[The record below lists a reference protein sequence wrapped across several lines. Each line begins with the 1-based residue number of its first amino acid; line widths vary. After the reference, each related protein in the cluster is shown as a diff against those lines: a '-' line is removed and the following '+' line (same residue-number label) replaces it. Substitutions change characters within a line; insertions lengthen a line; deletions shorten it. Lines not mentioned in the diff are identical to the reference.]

1 MRLSETV
8 LPQPIRPQETQ
19 SVSSLETGAT
29 DVRLPSVA
37 RPEFDG
43 GATICG
49 WMENTWDVEDAF
61 DRLARPLVYTL
72 ARMKHERPGVMAQA
86 FDLVNHKGRLSVV
99 DTELGDEDRAWIEKV
114 VNEDGALGVLAD
126 QFNRQVV
133 RSYDTDHGC
142 RDASGAIV
150 ERTGFTDDSE
160 RHIDYA
166 GLSESVDDSVKLISL
181 LRDVET
187 TSLRAGM
194 REDHRYRMGGILVQN
209 YIEGELTQYV
219 KEADGV
225 GEWRSIRG
233 SILRWD
239 IWA

>member
-1 MRLSETV
+1 MPFLSLDASFRRKCYEARTQFIRLRIAG
-8 LPQPIRPQETQ
+8 P
-19 SVSSLETGAT
+19 
-29 DVRLPSVA
+29 
-37 RPEFDG
+37 
-43 GATICG
+43 
-49 WMENTWDVEDAF
+49 
-61 DRLARPLVYTL
+61 
-72 ARMKHERPGVMAQA
+72 
-86 FDLVNHKGRLSVV
+86 VV
-99 DTELGDEDRAWIEKV
+99 IHSA
-114 VNEDGALGVLAD
+114 
-126 QFNRQVV
+126 
-133 RSYDTDHGC
+133 DHGR

-150 ERTGFTDDSE
+150 ERTGFTDDSG
-160 RHIDYA
+160 RRIDYA

>member
-1 MRLSETV
+1 MPFLSLDASFRRKAYEARTQFIRLRIAG
-8 LPQPIRPQETQ
+8 P
-19 SVSSLETGAT
+19 
-29 DVRLPSVA
+29 
-37 RPEFDG
+37 
-43 GATICG
+43 
-49 WMENTWDVEDAF
+49 
-61 DRLARPLVYTL
+61 
-72 ARMKHERPGVMAQA
+72 
-86 FDLVNHKGRLSVV
+86 VV
-99 DTELGDEDRAWIEKV
+99 IHSA
-114 VNEDGALGVLAD
+114 
-126 QFNRQVV
+126 
-133 RSYDTDHGC
+133 DHGC

-187 TSLRAGM
+187 TSLCAGM

-209 YIEGELTQYV
+209 YIEGELAQYV

-225 GEWRSIRG
+225 GEWRSSRG
-233 SILRWD
+233 SLLRWD